1 METNRQDKLHSCA
14 QKTNRPRLHLPIR
27 KTLGKSAAGT
37 GSVGGL
43 MGAFQPGDD
52 VGIQRAEFRIPV
64 MTSDD
69 MAPVWE
75 LLIYRLDGRLSVI
88 FVTTFFSDSEAIE
101 KAEELARYG
110 YRVEVWR
117 NGIEVGRAAKSSEG
131 CANRVVSLKIDRK
144 QMQHGARMPTKQE
157 R

>member
-1 METNRQDKLHSCA
+1 METNRQNKLHSCA

-27 KTLGKSAAGT
+27 NTLGESAAGT
-37 GSVGGL
+37 GSVGAL
-43 MGAFQPGDD
+43 MGAFQSGD
-52 VGIQRAEFRIPV
+52 VGMQRAESRIPA

-75 LLIYRLDGRLSVI
+75 LLFYRLDGRLSVI
-88 FVTTFFSDSEAIE
+88 FVTTFLSDSEAIK
-101 KAEELARYG
+101 KADELAHYG

-117 NGIEVGRAAKSSEG
+117 NGTEVGRAAKTSEG

-144 QMQHGARMPTKQE
+144 QMQHSTRMPTKQD

>member
-1 METNRQDKLHSCA
+1 
-14 QKTNRPRLHLPIR
+14 
-27 KTLGKSAAGT
+27 
-37 GSVGGL
+37 
-43 MGAFQPGDD
+43 MGAFQSGD
-52 VGIQRAEFRIPV
+52 VGMQRAEFRIPA

-88 FVTTFFSDSEAIE
+88 FVTTLLSDSEAIE
-101 KAEELARYG
+101 KADELARYG